1 MDFNNLISRC
11 KQNDRRAQK
20 SLVDAYAPF
29 LFSISLR
36 YMRDADEAK
45 DNVQETYI
53 SIFKNLEQFKEGEV
67 SFKAWIKKICVNNA
81 LQKFRKKSYTN
92 EFYPDELPDSNMEM
106 PSVYAKLGADELM
119 EVIMDLPDLY
129 RQVFCLYVIE
139 DYSHKEIGEKMNMK
153 ESSSRSAL
161 TRAKKM
167 IKEKLWQLQKVV
179 A

>member
-1 MDFNNLISRC
+1 MGFKDLISQC

-29 LFSISLR
+29 LFSISIR
-36 YMRDADEAK
+36 YMRDAEEAQ
-45 DNVQETYI
+45 DNVQETLI
-53 SIFKNLEQFKEGEV
+53 SIFKNLDQFKEEEP
-67 SFKAWIKKICVNNA
+67 SFRAWIKKICVNNA
-81 LQKFRKKSYTN
+81 LQKFRKKSYSHET
-92 EFYPDELPDSNMEM
+92 YPEQLPENNVEM

-119 EVIMDLPDLY
+119 GIISQLPEMY
-129 RQVFCLYVIE
+129 RQVFCMYVIE
-139 DYSHKEIGEKMNMK
+139 DYSHKEIGEKLHMK

>member
-1 MDFNNLISRC
+1 MGFKELISQC

-36 YMRDADEAK
+36 YVRDEDSAK
-45 DNVQETYI
+45 DNVQETFI
-53 SIFKNLEQFKEGEV
+53 SVFRHIEQFKEGEP
-67 SFKAWIKKICVNNA
+67 SFRGWIKRICVNNA
-81 LQKFRKKSYTN
+81 LQKFRKKSHTH
-92 EFYPDELPDSNMEM
+92 ESYPETLPDSNHEM
-106 PSVYAKLGADELM
+106 PAVYAKLGADELR
-119 EVIMDLPDLY
+119 EVIQSLPELY

-139 DYSHKEIGEKMNMK
+139 DYSHREIGDMLDMR

-161 TRAKKM
+161 TRSKKM